1 MASCNTFFLFS
12 IFLALIFLQS
22 TADDVGSVVDDFS
35 KDGSDLS
42 AELALLKSRIDALEL
57 HIKEKNEEL
66 KAKDDAIS
74 ELEKKIKEK
83 SNSISSLQSEIVS
96 LQKKGTL
103 DAEEVVNKAHARAAE
118 LEKMVE
124 KLKMEIDLKNKE
136 KEALEAQVNEKEKK
150 ALNLNSEFENLQNI
164 VSQQKARLQKTE
176 RALQMAEE
184 EMMKAKFEATSRS
197 IALIEVHGA
206 WLPPWLAVHLTRY
219 QTLLEKHWEEHG
231 KPAADALLQK
241 AIKGKAK
248 AEIWAGP
255 HIETIHTKWI
265 PVIKEQWLILVTKA
279 EPHVQSLSTKAL
291 EIYESSK
298 IAAMPHVIKV
308 QELADPYFQEIK
320 KYSKPYIDQ
329 VATAAR
335 PHVDNVRVVLKPYTE
350 QAFHVYGKF
359 LESASTYHHQV
370 QGTVQEKLQMHDLT
384 RPLATKELVWF
395 IASALLALPIIAG
408 FKICSAICWKKT
420 KHSNRHGH
428 SNHLR
433 RRAKRSHPDK

>member
-176 RALQMAEE
+176 RALQMAE
-184 EMMKAKFEATSRS
+184 AC
-197 IALIEVHGA
+197 
-206 WLPPWLAVHLTRY
+206 
-219 QTLLEKHWEEHG
+219 
-231 KPAADALLQK
+231 
-241 AIKGKAK
+241 
-248 AEIWAGP
+248 
-255 HIETIHTKWI
+255 
-265 PVIKEQWLILVTKA
+265 
-279 EPHVQSLSTKAL
+279 
-291 EIYESSK
+291 
-298 IAAMPHVIKV
+298 
-308 QELADPYFQEIK
+308 
-320 KYSKPYIDQ
+320 
-329 VATAAR
+329 
-335 PHVDNVRVVLKPYTE
+335 N
-350 QAFHVYGKF
+350 
-359 LESASTYHHQV
+359 
-370 QGTVQEKLQMHDLT
+370 
-384 RPLATKELVWF
+384 
-395 IASALLALPIIAG
+395 
-408 FKICSAICWKKT
+408 
-420 KHSNRHGH
+420 
-428 SNHLR
+428 
-433 RRAKRSHPDK
+433 

>member
-136 KEALEAQVNEKEKK
+136 KEALEAQ
-150 ALNLNSEFENLQNI
+150 LQNI

-241 AIKGKAK
+241 
-248 AEIWAGP
+248 
-255 HIETIHTKWI
+255 KWI